1 MDRVKAYRGII
12 KKLLTEYAQFK
23 PSYGE
28 IETETVFDEDR
39 DHYELVHVGWKGAT
53 RVHGSVIHV
62 DIRNGKVWI
71 QHDGTASGI
80 AEELVE
86 LGIPRDSIVL
96 GFHPPEIRKHTG
108 FAVA

>member
-12 KKLLTEYAQFK
+12 KNLLTAYAQFK

-39 DHYELVHVGWKGAT
+39 DHYELVHVGWKGAK

-62 DIRNGKVWI
+62 DIRNGKIWI

-86 LGIPRDSIVL
+86 QGISRDSIVL

-108 FAVA
+108 FAIA